1 MAIVK
6 MKKLR
11 VIVLRRQRD
20 ELMRQLLRL
29 GCVEV
34 HEPEGMLSDADAA
47 AILRPERAGLT
58 AVRNRQA
65 ELGSALKTLG
75 QYAPV
80 KRGLLT
86 PRPEVAEDQFLDKTA
101 LEEDLALARQINDWE
116 SKLRKTAADEAR
128 LRDEIE
134 ALTPWAAL
142 DMPLETEGTKTC
154 AVALANVP
162 AEVDMESVADAAEAV
177 TEEVQLILVSQD
189 ERQKCFLIVSLKQDM
204 PALQDAMR
212 SVGGTPVT
220 FPGVTGTARDNIALR
235 QQQLRSLEVKRR
247 EYVERITQ
255 EKDMTG
261 RLQLSADRLTA
272 EEAQAEASERLRGT
286 DSVVALEGWCP
297 AEDAGRLE
305 ESLKAF
311 DCAWEFS
318 DPAPEEYPE
327 VPVKLKN
334 NIVTRPLNM
343 VTDMYA
349 LPAYTGVDPNPLM
362 APFFILFYGMMMA
375 DMGYG
380 LIMMLVS
387 LIVMKKVKPRG
398 PTVRNMFPLLG
409 LCGVSTF
416 FFGAITGGFF
426 GDFLPQLAKLIDPDS
441 TFALPALFS
450 PLDDALAVL
459 VGSLALGVVQ
469 ILTGMAVSAWKKCKD
484 GDKLGALFEEGTWTV
499 ILAGLGLFAAL
510 KTPVGLIAGGAMLV
524 FGSAY
529 KAAKAGGGPVK
540 IVLGTLT
547 GVGGSLYNN
556 ITGYFSDILSYSR
569 LMALMLAG
577 AVIAQ
582 VFNTLGGITGNVIS
596 FVLISMVGNA
606 LNFAL
611 NLLGCFVHDMRLQ
624 CLEFFGRFYEDGGK
638 PFRPLD
644 METKFVDIVKE

>member
-11 VIVLRRQRD
+11 VIALRDQRD
-20 ELMRQLLRL
+20 KLMRQLLRL

-34 HEPEGMLSDADAA
+34 REPEGMLSDPEAA
-47 AILRPERAGLT
+47 ALLRPERAGLSEART
-58 AVRNRQA
+58 REA
-65 ELGSALKTLG
+65 EMDSALRIMAR
-75 QYAPV
+75 YAPE
-80 KRGLLT
+80 KKKLLS
-86 PRPEVAEDQFLDKTA
+86 PRPTVAEDSFLDQAA
-101 LEEDLALARQINDWE
+101 LEEDCALAKQINLWDGR
-116 SKLRKTAADEAR
+116 LRRLAADEVR

-134 ALTPWAAL
+134 SLRPWEAL
-142 DMPLETEGTKTC
+142 DMPLECAGTKTC
-154 AVALANVP
+154 AVSLCNVP
-162 AEVDMESVADAAEAV
+162 AAVDTESVADAAESA
-177 TEEVQLILVSQD
+177 TEAVQLILVYED
-189 ERQKCFLIVSLKQDM
+189 EQQKCFAVITLKPDM
-204 PALQDAMR
+204 AAVLDAMR
-212 SVGGTPVT
+212 AVGATPVT
-220 FPGVTGTARDNIALR
+220 FPGLTGTAKDNIQARKRELSAIDVKRKTIEANIAQEKGRTAALR
-235 QQQLRSLEVKRR
+235 
-247 EYVERITQ
+247 
-255 EKDMTG
+255 
-261 RLQLSADRLTA
+261 LSADRLATA
-272 EEAQAEASERLRGT
+272 AAEAEAAERLQGT
-286 DSVVALEGWCP
+286 DSIVALEGWCP
-297 AEDAGRLE
+297 AEAEKKLTECLQGL
-305 ESLKAF
+305 
-311 DCAWEFS
+311 DCAWELS
-318 DPAPEEYPE
+318 DPAPEEYPD

-334 NIVTRPLNM
+334 NALTRPLNM

-387 LIVMKKVKPRG
+387 LIVVKKAKPRG

-426 GDFLPQLAKLIDPDS
+426 GDFLPQLAKLIDPNS

-484 GDKLGALFEEGTWTV
+484 GDKLSALFEEGTWTV
-499 ILAGLGLFAAL
+499 ILAGLGLFAAPG
-510 KTPVGLIAGGAMLV
+510 TPIGLIVGGVMLLAGSV
-524 FGSAY
+524 W
-529 KAAKAGGGPVK
+529 KAKQNGGGPVK
-540 IVLGTLT
+540 LVLGTFT
-547 GVGGSLYNN
+547 GLFGSLYNN

-611 NLLGCFVHDMRLQ
+611 NILGCFVHDMRLQ

>member
-11 VIVLRRQRD
+11 AIALRQQRD

-34 HEPEGMLSDADAA
+34 HEPEGMLSDPEAA
-47 AILRPERAGLT
+47 EALRPERAGL
-58 AVRNRQA
+58 A
-65 ELGSALKTLG
+65 EARTREAEMDSALKVMAR
-75 QYAPV
+75 YAPE
-80 KRGLLT
+80 KKKMLS
-86 PRPEVAEDQFLDKTA
+86 PRPTVSQEEFLDGEA
-101 LEEDLALARQINDWE
+101 LKADEALAQQINDWDGQIRRIGLE
-116 SKLRKTAADEAR
+116 QVRI
-128 LRDEIE
+128 RDEIE
-134 ALTPWAAL
+134 SLRPWEAL

-154 AVALANVP
+154 SLALANVP
-162 AEVDMESVADAAEAV
+162 AQVDMESVADAAERA
-177 TEEVQLILVSQD
+177 TELVQLILVSQD
-189 ERQKCFLIVSLKQDM
+189 EQQKCFLIITPKEELAGVL
-204 PALQDAMR
+204 DAMR
-212 SVGGTPVT
+212 GVGCTPVT
-220 FPGVTGTARDNIALR
+220 FPGVTGTAADNIDQR
-235 QQQLRSLEVKRR
+235 KKRLA
-247 EYVERITQ
+247 ELDVERKDLEAKIGQ
-255 EKDMTG
+255 EKGKTASL
-261 RLQLSADRLTA
+261 RLSADRLAT
-272 EEAQAEASERLRGT
+272 EAAEAEAAERLRGT
-286 DSVVALEGWCP
+286 DSVVALEGWFP
-297 AEDAGRLE
+297 AEDEAAVTKCLNG
-305 ESLKAF
+305 F
-311 DCAWEFS
+311 DCAFEFA
-318 DPAPEEYPE
+318 DPTEDEYPD

-334 NIVTRPLNM
+334 NPITRPLNM

-387 LIVMKKVKPRG
+387 LIVVKKAKPRG

-426 GDFLPQLAKLIDPDS
+426 GDFLPQLMKLINPES

-459 VGSLALGVVQ
+459 VGSLALGIVQ

-499 ILAGLGLFAAL
+499 ILIGLGLFAAL
-510 KTPVGLIAGGAMLV
+510 KTPIGLAVGGVMLV
-524 FGSAY
+524 IGSAC
-529 KAAKAGGGPVK
+529 KAVKNGGGPVK
-540 IVLGTLT
+540 IAVSTLT

-582 VFNTLGGITGNVIS
+582 VFNTLGGITGNVFA

>member
-11 VIVLRRQRD
+11 VIVLRAQRD

-34 HEPEGMLSDADAA
+34 HEPEGMLSDPEAA
-47 AILRPERAGLT
+47 AVLRPERAGLT
-58 AVRNRQA
+58 AARNRQA
-65 ELGSALKTLG
+65 EMDTALKTLG
-75 QYAPV
+75 KYAPV

-86 PRPEVAEDQFLDKTA
+86 PRPEVGEDVFLDGEA

-134 ALTPWAAL
+134 SLTPWAAL
-142 DMPLETEGTKTC
+142 DMPLETTGTRTC
-154 AVALANVP
+154 AIALANVP
-162 AEVDMESVADAAEAV
+162 AEVNMESVADAAEAV
-177 TEEVQLILVSQD
+177 TEAVQLILVSQD
-189 ERQKCFLIVSLKQDM
+189 ERQKCFLLISLKEDM
-204 PALQDAMR
+204 PALQDALR
-212 SVGGTPVT
+212 SVGSTPVS
-220 FPGVTGTARDNIALR
+220 FPGVTGTARSNIDLCQR
-235 QQQLRSLEVKRR
+235 QLRSLEVKRR
-247 EYVERITQ
+247 EFVESITQ
-255 EKDMTG
+255 QRDMTG
-261 RLQLSADRLTA
+261 RLQLSADRLSA
-272 EEAQAEASERLRGT
+272 EVAQAEAAELLRGT

-297 AEDAGRLE
+297 AEDTERLE
-305 ESLKAF
+305 QSLKAF
-311 DCAWEFS
+311 DCAYEFS
-318 DPAPEEYPE
+318 DPAGDEYPD

-334 NIVTRPLNM
+334 NPVTRPLNM

-387 LIVMKKVKPRG
+387 LIVVKKAKPRG

-426 GDFLPQLAKLIDPDS
+426 GDFLPQIAKLINPES

-510 KTPVGLIAGGAMLV
+510 KTPIGLILGGVMLLV
-524 FGSAY
+524 GSVW
-529 KAAKAGGGPVK
+529 KAKQNGGGPVK
-540 IVLGTLT
+540 IILGTFT
-547 GVGGSLYNN
+547 GLFGSLYNN